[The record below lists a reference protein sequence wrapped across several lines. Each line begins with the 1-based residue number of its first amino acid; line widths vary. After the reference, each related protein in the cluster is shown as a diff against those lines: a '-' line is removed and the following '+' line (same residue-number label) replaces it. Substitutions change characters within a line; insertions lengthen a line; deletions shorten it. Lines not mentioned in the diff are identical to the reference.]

1 MIKSQVLLADASL
14 SDLSIL
20 LRAVRAGTTIV
31 TVDPAADGVEM
42 LAAVLREGPDV
53 IHVLAHGEPGR
64 VLLGRQA
71 LDRETLAALPIGT
84 SDIAFHACD
93 VAATDAGHAFIDAV
107 ATRTSGSVSAASG
120 KVGDAAQ
127 GGSWGLDVS
136 TRAKGDLALF
146 DDLRGAWPHLLAVIN
161 GTSNGETLTG
171 TSSNDIIHG
180 NGGNDTIIGLGSGS
194 GVRDQLYG
202 DAGDDFIDARASGSA
217 GTLGSIIYGGTGM
230 DTIYGSSVSGDYISG
245 GGDDDTIYGGGSL
258 TLNAP
263 DQIFGDGGNDT
274 IYGGLGYEVIHGGTG
289 NDTISSGMLT
299 SQLYGDE
306 GNDTFRSVA
315 SAGTGGFDIYD
326 GGADIDKLIATSSAA
341 MGIQSITNVEEVSA
355 SGFAGAY
362 ILTDTVDSYLD
373 LQNTKL
379 DPLLGNIVGQQ
390 GNDTILLR
398 GAAATVAP
406 GSTGT
411 DDNWNNIVRAG
422 GGNDIVYAGYGNDRL
437 YGEAGNDLLAGGYG
451 NDIIDGGA
459 DFDTAKLDGDASEW
473 TIVQSSSD
481 PFTWTATRSNPSS
494 GNPVETDVLT
504 NIEKIQFSTGS
515 DILLNPPPSEPVDN
529 DGSPN
534 VVSENAVNGTVVG
547 ITASSF
553 DSDPTQT
560 VTYSLLS
567 SANGRFA
574 IDAST
579 GVVTVANA
587 SLLDYETAT
596 SHTII
601 VQASDG
607 SGTTTTSFVISVI
620 DGNDAPGAP
629 TDSNTAP
636 NTVAEGAAT
645 GTLIGL
651 TAAAT
656 DPNPGDTLTYSLVND
671 AGGRFAID
679 PATGVV
685 SVANG
690 ALIDY
695 ETATSHQITVQVSD
709 GEFTREQVF
718 TIAVTNV
725 SDTPP
730 YVGTE
735 GNDVYVSTTT
745 DNVIVSGMGGNDQ
758 LTTGSGNDT
767 IDGGAGNDTMA
778 GGTGNDIYIVD
789 ATGDVVTE
797 AGSAGTDEIRTVL
810 TSYTLGSNV
819 ENLTYT
825 GSSDFTG
832 TGNTLANVITGGS
845 GSDTLNGGAGSDTLI
860 GGAGNDVYIVDV
872 ATDVVIEVAGEGID
886 EVQTALASYT
896 LADNVEKLTRTGTTA
911 FTATGNALDNVI
923 TGNIGNDTLDGG
935 AGNDTLIGGAG
946 NDTYVVDST
955 GDVIVELASQGAD
968 TVQTTLS
975 SYTLGAQIENLTYI
989 GTSSFTGIGNDLAN
1003 IITGGAGNDILDGGL
1018 GNDTL
1023 MGGVGDD
1030 VYIVEASD
1038 AIGEIA
1044 NAGIDEVRTALA
1056 SYTLTTNVE
1065 NLTYTGSAAFA
1076 GTGNALANVITGG
1089 TGNDT
1094 LNGGAGADLL
1104 IGGAGDDIYLVD
1116 DAGDVAL
1123 ENAGKGVDLVR
1134 TNLASYLLGN
1144 DIENL
1149 TYTGTASFSGT
1160 GNAADNVITGN
1171 SLSDTLDGGAG
1182 NDTLIGGSGNDIYI
1196 VDSIGDAVVETPNN
1210 GTDEVRTAL
1219 ASYTLGANLENLTYT
1234 GSSTINGVGNTL
1246 ANTLAGGTGNDT
1258 LSGGAGDDVLDGGTG
1273 DDTLIGGIGND
1284 TYVVDSLGD
1293 TIVEASGEGT
1303 DTIRTTLA
1311 SYTLSTE
1318 IENLTYIGTSSF
1330 TGTGNATNNT
1340 LNGGAGNDTLF
1351 GGAGNDTLNGGA
1363 GDDVLDG
1370 GLGNDAMFGGLGND
1384 VYIIDS
1390 ASDIVSESAS
1400 AGLDEVRTA
1409 LASYSL
1415 SANVEN
1421 LRYTGS
1427 AAFTGTGN
1435 GLDNT
1440 IIGGA
1445 GNDTLTGNGGIDTLI
1460 GGAGNDIY
1468 TVDSV
1473 GGAVIELAGEGI
1485 DTVRTSMASYTLDAN
1500 VENLTGVG
1508 SAVFI
1513 GIGNDL
1519 ANVITGAGGND
1530 TLDGGAGADTL
1541 IGGAG
1546 NDIYI
1551 VDASDTVI
1559 EAANA
1564 GIDTIRTAVASYTL
1578 GSNIENLTFVGS
1590 GAFAGTGNE
1599 LANVLIGNAGNDT
1612 LVGNAGDDTLDG
1624 GAGTD
1629 TLIGGI
1635 GNDVYIVDTLADVVI
1650 ENAGEGTD
1658 TVQTALASYA
1668 LGSEVDNLTYTGAVA
1683 FAGTGNALANVL
1695 TSGSGDDTLDGGAG
1709 NDTLDGG
1716 AGNDTLYGAQGDD
1729 TLNGGVGTDTLIGGT
1744 GNDIYLVDVAVDVAV
1759 EDAGEGI
1766 DEVRASGASYTLGAN
1781 IENLTRVG
1789 SASFTGTGNDLDNII
1804 IGGSSAD
1811 ILSGG
1816 AGNDTL
1822 NGGQGVDTLI
1832 GGTGNDVYIVDI
1844 STDIVTELA
1853 GEGIDEVQVTGTA
1866 NYTLG
1871 ANVEN
1876 LTRIGSAAFT
1886 GTGNALDNIITGNAG
1901 GDTLDGGGGNDT
1913 LIGGL
1918 GNDTYYIDSV
1928 GDVIVENAGEGTDI
1942 VRTTLTNYTL
1952 AAELE
1957 SLVYEGTLSFT
1968 GIGNAANN
1976 TLSGGAGND
1985 TLLGGAGT
1993 DSLNG
1998 GAGEDFLDGGLGS
2011 DTMTGGL
2018 GNDIYIVDSAG
2029 DTVAEGSSAGI
2040 DEVRTA
2046 LASYTMSAN
2055 VEILTYTGSTAFAG
2069 TGNGVDNTITGGL
2082 GSDTLNGGS
2091 GNDTLIGGLGDDTY
2105 VVDATGDVIVELVG
2119 EGVDTARVTAAS
2131 YTLGSNIEN
2140 LTYLGGSAFV
2150 GTGNELDNVMTGAAT
2165 ADTLDGGAGADTL
2178 IGGAGND
2185 IYIVDTLSDI
2195 VTEGAN
2201 AGIDTVRTTTSTY
2214 TLGSNVENL
2223 AFIGSG
2229 AFTGTGNELANL
2241 LTGNTGNDTLVG
2253 NAGDDTLDGGAGVD
2267 TLIGG
2272 IGNDVYIVDSVADV
2286 IVENAGEGTDAI
2298 QTALASYTLGSNEVE
2313 NLTYLGAATFAGTG
2327 NALANLLT
2335 GGVGNDTLDGGAG
2348 NDTLDGGLGADTL
2361 IGGIGNDI
2369 YLVDVAG
2376 DVTVEAAGEGFD
2388 EVRATGTNYTLG
2400 ANIENLTRVGTAVFT
2415 GTGNELDN
2423 VIIGGISA
2431 DTLNGG
2437 AGNDTLN
2444 GGQGIDTLVGGTGN
2458 DIYIV
2463 DVAGDIA
2470 VELTGEGIDEVRV
2483 TGTANYTLGSNIEN
2497 LTRVGTAAF
2506 QATGN
2511 ALDNIIT
2518 GNAGDDTLDG
2528 GAGNDTLIGGL
2539 GADTYIVDS
2548 VGDVVIEDAS
2558 VGTDSVRTTL
2568 TSYTLGDNLEY
2579 LTYTGTFN
2587 FTGIGNALNNVITG
2601 GSGNDTLYGGLGD
2614 DVMVGG
2620 AGNDIYIVDSAND
2633 VVSEGTN
2640 AGIDEVRTSVASYSL
2655 ANRNVEKLTYTGTGS
2670 FTGTG
2675 SSTAD
2680 TITGGVGNDTLNGG
2694 QGADML
2700 IGSAGNDTLVG
2711 GTQSDTF
2718 VFAANFGRDVISDFV
2733 AGAGSDDVMQFDQ
2746 ALFTD
2751 FNAVLAAATQDGANT
2766 VITYDANNTVTLTN
2780 VAVTSLHA
2788 NDFIFV

>member
-14 SDLSIL
+14 PDLSIL

-42 LAAVLREGPDV
+42 LAAVLREGPDA

-127 GGSWGLDVS
+127 GGSWVLDVS
-136 TRAKGDLALF
+136 MRPKGDLALF
-146 DDLRGAWPHLLAVIN
+146 DDLREAWPHLLAVIN

-180 NGGNDTIIGLGSGS
+180 NGGNDTIVGLGSSS

-245 GGDDDTIYGGGSL
+245 GDDDDTIYGGGSL
-258 TLNAP
+258 TQNAP

-406 GSTGT
+406 GSAGT

-422 GGNDIVYAGYGNDRL
+422 GGNDIVYAGYGNDQL

-534 VVSENAVNGTVVG
+534 AVSENAVNGTVVG

-560 VTYSLLS
+560 ITYSLLS

-574 IDAST
+574 IDATT

-620 DGNDAPGAP
+620 DGNDAPSAP

-651 TAAAT
+651 TAVAT

-810 TSYTLGSNV
+810 ASYTLGSNV
-819 ENLTYT
+819 ENLTYI

-832 TGNTLANVITGGS
+832 TGNTLANVINGGS
-845 GSDTLNGGAGSDTLI
+845 GNDTLNGGAGSDTLI

-872 ATDVVIEVAGEGID
+872 ASDVVIEAAGEGID

-935 AGNDTLIGGAG
+935 AGSDTLIGGAG

-955 GDVIVELASQGAD
+955 GDVIVELASQGTD

-975 SYTLGAQIENLTYI
+975 SYTLGAQLENLTYI

-1003 IITGGAGNDILDGGL
+1003 IITGGTGNDILDGGL

-1023 MGGVGDD
+1023 MGGAGDD
-1030 VYIVEASD
+1030 IYIVEAGD
-1038 AIGEIA
+1038 AIGESA

-1056 SYTLTTNVE
+1056 SYTLTANVE
-1065 NLTYTGSAAFA
+1065 NLTYTGNAAFT
-1076 GTGNALANVITGG
+1076 GIGNASANTITGG
-1089 TGNDT
+1089 TGNDL
-1094 LNGGAGADLL
+1094 LNGGTGADTL
-1104 IGGAGDDIYLVD
+1104 IGGIGDDTYVVD
-1116 DAGDVAL
+1116 DIGDVTI
-1123 ENAGKGVDLVR
+1123 ENAGGGIDLVR
-1134 TNLASYLLGN
+1134 TTLASYTLT
-1144 DIENL
+1144 DWVENL
-1149 TYTGTASFSGT
+1149 TNFGPVGFVGV
-1160 GNAADNVITGN
+1160 GNGLANVITGN
-1171 SLSDTLDGGAG
+1171 AGSDTLDGGAG
-1182 NDTLIGGSGNDIYI
+1182 NDTLIGGMGNDIYI
-1196 VDSIGDAVVETPNN
+1196 VDSLGDVVTETAGN
-1210 GTDEVRTAL
+1210 GTDEVRTNL
-1219 ASYTLGANLENLTYT
+1219 ASYTLAANVENLTYT
-1234 GSSTINGVGNTL
+1234 GNGAFNGVGNDL
-1246 ANTLAGGTGNDT
+1246 ANTIT
-1258 LSGGAGDDVLDGGTG
+1258 
-1273 DDTLIGGIGND
+1273 GGIGND
-1284 TYVVDSLGD
+1284 TLAGGAGNDIYIVESAGD
-1293 TIVEASGEGT
+1293 TIIEVVGGGS
-1303 DTIRTTLA
+1303 DTVRTSLTN
-1311 SYTLSTE
+1311 YTLGAELELLYYT
-1318 IENLTYIGTSSF
+1318 GTSSF
-1330 TGTGNATNNT
+1330 TGFGNALGNVLAGGVGDDILDGGLGSDQMLGGAGNDLYFVDAAGDTVVESANAGVDEVRTSLASYMLTANVEILTYAGSAAFVGTGSAVNNIIT
-1340 LNGGAGNDTLF
+1340 GGAGNDTL
-1351 GGAGNDTLNGGA
+1351 
-1363 GDDVLDG
+1363 DG
-1370 GLGNDAMFGGLGND
+1370 GQGN
-1384 VYIIDS
+1384 
-1390 ASDIVSESAS
+1390 
-1400 AGLDEVRTA
+1400 
-1409 LASYSL
+1409 
-1415 SANVEN
+1415 
-1421 LRYTGS
+1421 
-1427 AAFTGTGN
+1427 
-1435 GLDNT
+1435 
-1440 IIGGA
+1440 
-1445 GNDTLTGNGGIDTLI
+1445 DTLI

-1468 TVDSV
+1468 AVDTAGDV
-1473 GGAVIELAGEGI
+1473 VVELAGEGI
-1485 DTVRTSMASYTLDAN
+1485 DLVRATAQIYTLGSN
-1500 VENLTGVG
+1500 IENLTYVG
-1508 SAVFI
+1508 SSVFN
-1513 GIGNDL
+1513 GTGNEL
-1519 ANVITGAGGND
+1519 ANVITGGAAND
-1530 TLDGGAGADTL
+1530 ILDGGAGADTL

-1546 NDIYI
+1546 NDIYL
-1551 VDASDTVI
+1551 VDTASDTVT

-1564 GIDTIRTAVASYTL
+1564 GIDTVRTTVASYTL
-1578 GSNIENLTFVGS
+1578 GSNIENLAFIGLSAFTGS
-1590 GAFAGTGNE
+1590 GNE
-1599 LANVLIGNAGNDT
+1599 LANVITGNSGNDV

-1624 GAGTD
+1624 AAGDD

-1635 GNDVYIVDTLADVVI
+1635 GNDIYIVDSLADVVI

-1658 TVQTALASYA
+1658 VIQTALSGYTLAA
-1668 LGSEVDNLTYTGAVA
+1668 EVENLTYIGTAT
-1683 FAGTGNALANVL
+1683 FAGTGNALANVI
-1695 TSGSGDDTLDGGAG
+1695 TGGAGSDTLDGGAG
-1709 NDTLDGG
+1709 NDTL
-1716 AGNDTLYGAQGDD
+1716 
-1729 TLNGGVGTDTLIGGT
+1729 NGGTGIDTLIGGI
-1744 GNDIYLVDVAVDVAV
+1744 GNDIYVVDVAGDV
-1759 EDAGEGI
+1759 
-1766 DEVRASGASYTLGAN
+1766 TLEA
-1781 IENLTRVG
+1781 
-1789 SASFTGTGNDLDNII
+1789 
-1804 IGGSSAD
+1804 
-1811 ILSGG
+1811 
-1816 AGNDTL
+1816 
-1822 NGGQGVDTLI
+1822 
-1832 GGTGNDVYIVDI
+1832 
-1844 STDIVTELA
+1844 A
-1853 GEGIDEVQVTGTA
+1853 GEGIDEVQATGA
-1866 NYTLG
+1866 SYTLG
-1871 ANVEN
+1871 DNVEN
-1876 LTRIGSAAFT
+1876 LTRVGTAAFI
-1886 GTGNALDNIITGNAG
+1886 GTGNALDNIITG
-1901 GDTLDGGGGNDT
+1901 
-1913 LIGGL
+1913 
-1918 GNDTYYIDSV
+1918 
-1928 GDVIVENAGEGTDI
+1928 
-1942 VRTTLTNYTL
+1942 
-1952 AAELE
+1952 
-1957 SLVYEGTLSFT
+1957 
-1968 GIGNAANN
+1968 GIG
-1976 TLSGGAGND
+1976 
-1985 TLLGGAGT
+1985 
-1993 DSLNG
+1993 
-1998 GAGEDFLDGGLGS
+1998 
-2011 DTMTGGL
+2011 
-2018 GNDIYIVDSAG
+2018 V
-2029 DTVAEGSSAGI
+2029 
-2040 DEVRTA
+2040 
-2046 LASYTMSAN
+2046 
-2055 VEILTYTGSTAFAG
+2055 
-2069 TGNGVDNTITGGL
+2069 
-2082 GSDTLNGGS
+2082 
-2091 GNDTLIGGLGDDTY
+2091 
-2105 VVDATGDVIVELVG
+2105 
-2119 EGVDTARVTAAS
+2119 
-2131 YTLGSNIEN
+2131 
-2140 LTYLGGSAFV
+2140 
-2150 GTGNELDNVMTGAAT
+2150 
-2165 ADTLDGGAGADTL
+2165 
-2178 IGGAGND
+2178 
-2185 IYIVDTLSDI
+2185 
-2195 VTEGAN
+2195 
-2201 AGIDTVRTTTSTY
+2201 
-2214 TLGSNVENL
+2214 
-2223 AFIGSG
+2223 
-2229 AFTGTGNELANL
+2229 
-2241 LTGNTGNDTLVG
+2241 
-2253 NAGDDTLDGGAGVD
+2253 
-2267 TLIGG
+2267 
-2272 IGNDVYIVDSVADV
+2272 
-2286 IVENAGEGTDAI
+2286 
-2298 QTALASYTLGSNEVE
+2298 
-2313 NLTYLGAATFAGTG
+2313 
-2327 NALANLLT
+2327 
-2335 GGVGNDTLDGGAG
+2335 
-2348 NDTLDGGLGADTL
+2348 
-2361 IGGIGNDI
+2361 
-2369 YLVDVAG
+2369 
-2376 DVTVEAAGEGFD
+2376 
-2388 EVRATGTNYTLG
+2388 
-2400 ANIENLTRVGTAVFT
+2400 
-2415 GTGNELDN
+2415 
-2423 VIIGGISA
+2423 

-2463 DVAGDIA
+2463 DVAGDIV

-2497 LTRVGTAAF
+2497 LTRVGISAF

-2518 GNAGDDTLDG
+2518 GNAGNDTLDG

-2558 VGTDSVRTTL
+2558 VGTDSVQTTL
-2568 TSYTLGDNLEY
+2568 TSYALGDNLEY

-2587 FTGIGNALNNVITG
+2587 FTGIGNALNNAITG
-2601 GSGNDTLYGGLGD
+2601 GSGNDALDGGLGD

-2620 AGNDIYIVDSAND
+2620 AGNDLYFVDSVGD
-2633 VVSEGTN
+2633 VVAEVAN
-2640 AGIDEVRTSVASYSL
+2640 AGIDEVRTSLASYNL

-2680 TITGGVGNDTLNGG
+2680 TITGGAGNDTLNGG
-2694 QGADML
+2694 QGADIL
-2700 IGSAGNDTLVG
+2700 IGGAGNDTLVG

-2718 VFAANFGRDVISDFV
+2718 VFAANFGRDVVSDFV
-2733 AGAGSDDVMQFDQ
+2733 AGAGTDDVMQFDH
-2746 ALFTD
+2746 ALFAD

-2766 VITYDANNTVTLTN
+2766 VITYDANNTITLTN
-2780 VAVTSLHA
+2780 VAVASLHA